1 MLTTEQKMKADRIL
15 ADLLGCVRE
24 ACEDEIQELRSDLA
38 RLRLL
43 VLQQTSVTSRGER
56 YWPEWVNKYFDS
68 IGSAKIGE

>member
-1 MLTTEQKMKADRIL
+1 MLTNEQKARADRIL

-43 VLQQTSVTSRGER
+43 VLQQTSVTARGER

-68 IGSAKIGE
+68 IGSAKVGE

>member
-1 MLTTEQKMKADRIL
+1 
-15 ADLLGCVRE
+15 VRE
-24 ACEDEIQELRSDLA
+24 AGEDEIQELRSDLA

>member
-1 MLTTEQKMKADRIL
+1 MLTEEQKMKADRIL

-43 VLQQTSVTSRGER
+43 VLQQTSVTSRGDR
-56 YWPEWVNKYFDS
+56 YWPEWVNKYFYS
-68 IGSAKIGE
+68 IGSAKVGE

>member
-1 MLTTEQKMKADRIL
+1 MLTTEQKMKADKIL

-43 VLQQTSVTSRGER
+43 VLQQTSVTLRGER
-56 YWPEWVNKYFDS
+56 YWPEWVNKYFADWFDE
-68 IGSAKIGE
+68 GR